1 LRKIESP
8 ARDTRTQPGIEE
20 EIGFDS
26 LSDCTLCPREC
37 HADRV
42 HGSLGYCQTG
52 TGYYIA
58 SICEHTGEEPILC
71 REHGICNVFFSHC
84 NMQCIYCQN
93 YQISRNQGKNLSQQ
107 FTFDEVVDR
116 IERILDRG
124 VSIVGFVSPSHV
136 IPQMR
141 AIIARLEEHHRH
153 PAYVMNTNAYDRVK
167 MLASLEGVIDV
178 YLPDLK
184 YMDGNL
190 AGSYSDTPDY
200 PRVAA
205 DALMEMFRQK
215 GAKIVL
221 SQDGL
226 IRSGLIVRHLVL
238 PGQVENSKQCLQF
251 VAEELSPGVHV
262 SLMSQYHPTPQVA
275 SHPELGR
282 SLHPEEYEE
291 VLAEMD
297 RLGLYRGWMQEMES
311 PTVYLP
317 DFSRRHPF
325 QSS

>member
-8 ARDTRTQPGIEE
+8 DEDTGPQSGIEE

-37 HADRV
+37 HADRR
-42 HGSLGYCQTG
+42 SRALGYCQTG
-52 TGYYIA
+52 TGYHIA
-58 SICEHTGEEPILC
+58 SICEHAGEEPVLC
-71 REHGICNVFFSHC
+71 REHGICNVFFTHC

-93 YQISRNQGKNLSQQ
+93 AQISRNQDNVFGWQ
-107 FTFDEVVDR
+107 FTLDEAVDQV
-116 IERILDRG
+116 ERILDRG

-153 PAYVMNTNAYDRVK
+153 PIYVMNTNAYDRVK
-167 MLASLEGVIDV
+167 TLASLEGVIDI

-190 AGSYSDTPDY
+190 AGRYSDTPDY
-200 PRVAA
+200 PKVATA
-205 DALMEMFRQK
+205 ALVEMFRQK
-215 GAKIVL
+215 GAEIAL
-221 SQDGL
+221 DRGGL

-251 VAEELSPGVHV
+251 VAEKLSPEVHV

-275 SHPELGR
+275 LHPELGR
-282 SLHPEEYEE
+282 PLHPEEYEE

-297 RLGLYRGWMQEMES
+297 RLGLHRGWMQEMDSQTE
-311 PTVYLP
+311 YLP
-317 DFSRRHPF
+317 DFSRSHPF
-325 QSS
+325 QSP

>member
-1 LRKIESP
+1 MVSP
-8 ARDTRTQPGIEE
+8 NGNTGTQSGKEQ

-26 LSDCTLCPREC
+26 LSGCTLCPREC
-37 HADRV
+37 HAAR
-42 HGSLGYCQTG
+42 HSQAFGYCQTG
-52 TGYYIA
+52 IGYHIA
-58 SICEHTGEEPILC
+58 SICEHTGEEPVLC
-71 REHGICNVFFSHC
+71 REHGICNVFFTHC

-93 YQISRNQGKNLSQQ
+93 AQISRNRGEVLGQYL
-107 FTFDEVVDR
+107 TLDEVVDQ

-141 AIIARLEEHHRH
+141 AIIARLEEHHRY
-153 PAYVMNTNAYDRVK
+153 PTYVMNTNAYDRTK
-167 MLASLEGVIDV
+167 ILASLEGTIDV

-190 AGSYSDTPDY
+190 AERYSDTPDY
-200 PRVAA
+200 PRAA
-205 DALMEMFRQK
+205 AAALMEMFRQK
-215 GAKIVL
+215 GAKL
-221 SQDGL
+221 LLAQDGS

-251 VAEELSPGVHV
+251 VAEELSPEVHV

-275 SHPELGR
+275 SHSELGR
-282 SLHPEEYEE
+282 PLYPEEYEE
-291 VLAEMD
+291 VLAETD
-297 RLGLYRGWMQEMES
+297 RLGLHHGWMQEMES
-311 PTVYLP
+311 HTTYLP

-325 QSS
+325 